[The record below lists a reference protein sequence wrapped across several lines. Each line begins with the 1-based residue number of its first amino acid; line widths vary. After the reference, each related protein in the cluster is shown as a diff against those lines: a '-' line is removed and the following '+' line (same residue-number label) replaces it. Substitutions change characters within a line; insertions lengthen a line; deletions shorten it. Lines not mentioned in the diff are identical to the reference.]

1 MSTTTKVLLF
11 AVPAAV
17 MGPLVAFPI
26 LITMLTLPGQTT
38 QSFYNTCT
46 AARGIRGAIVANPP
60 DPAPPPDEVL
70 LKIAQTATTLGFGNQ
85 GATVTVA
92 IALRATGLANAA
104 NRTDTATQRYAHSA
118 LIDTGAGALG
128 LPLSWGSPAQLMTP
142 EVSTALALDHMVDA
156 DPQWRDRTPAQLAA
170 QISGLTPDA
179 FEDLVI
185 TAEARIPAATAA
197 ATTAPPMPMLTSAVP
212 TTTQPSQRALPPLAT
227 TVLNP
232 SEASSAAAAA
242 PDATD
247 CLSALTTALPP
258 IATRPN
264 PAGPAIAA
272 NAHRAIAT
280 DPAPQDDETPS
291 PATSAPHSSPPQA
304 FPADSAQFVAEM
316 LTDTLGTPIPDTIA
330 GQLRLGYRVDT
341 DPDPGDAI
349 YTDITAKQGPHL
361 AGIALTDTIMVTVLP
376 GHPGPETVPIGPNRL
391 IRRIQQG
398 AAS

>member
-1 MSTTTKVLLF
+1 MSTITKVLLI

-26 LITMLTLPGQTT
+26 IITMLTLPGQTT
-38 QSFYNTCT
+38 QVFYNTCT
-46 AARGIRGAIVANPP
+46 AALGIRGAIVANPP
-60 DPAPPPDEVL
+60 DPAPTPDEVL

-128 LPLSWGSPAQLMTP
+128 LPLSWGSPAELMTP

-156 DPQWRDRTPAQLAA
+156 DPQWRDRTSAELAA
-170 QISGLTPDA
+170 EITGLTPDA
-179 FEDLVI
+179 FEALASE
-185 TAEARIPAATAA
+185 AEARIPAAT
-197 ATTAPPMPMLTSAVP
+197 TTSTPTVPLLTSVAP
-212 TTTQPSQRALPPLAT
+212 TTTTNTTQPRQRPLPPVAT

-232 SEASSAAAAA
+232 SEASAAASAA
-242 PDATD
+242 PDAAA
-247 CLSALTTALPP
+247 CLSALTAELPP
-258 IATRPN
+258 IATRRN
-264 PAGPAIAA
+264 PDGPAIAA
-272 NAHRAIAT
+272 HAQHAIAT
-280 DPAPQDDETPS
+280 DPTPQDGETP
-291 PATSAPHSSPPQA
+291 TRAPEQPQRL
-304 FPADSAQFVAEM
+304 PTDSAQFVAEL
-316 LTDTLGTPIPDTIA
+316 LTDTLGTPIPDNIT

-341 DPDPGDAI
+341 APDPGDII
-349 YTDITAKQGPHL
+349 YTDISAKQGPHL
-361 AGIALTDTIMVTVLP
+361 AGIALTDTVMVTVLP

-398 AAS
+398 ATS

>member
-26 LITMLTLPGQTT
+26 LITMLTLPGRTT
-38 QSFYNTCT
+38 QSFYSTCT
-46 AARGIRGAIVANPP
+46 AVLGIRGAIVANPP

-92 IALRATGLANAA
+92 IALRATGVANAA

-128 LPLSWGSPAQLMTP
+128 LPLSWGSPAELMTP
-142 EVSTALALDHMVDA
+142 EVSTAVALDHMVDA
-156 DPQWRDRTPAQLAA
+156 DPQWRDRTPADLAA
-170 QISGLTPDA
+170 EITGLTPDV
-179 FEDLVI
+179 FEALASE
-185 TAEARIPAATAA
+185 AEARIPAATT
-197 ATTAPPMPMLTSAVP
+197 ATSAPTVPVLTSAAP
-212 TTTQPSQRALPPLAT
+212 TTTQPSQLPLPPVAT

-232 SEASSAAAAA
+232 SEASAAASTA
-242 PDATD
+242 PDAAD

-272 NAHRAIAT
+272 HAQRAIAT
-280 DPAPQDDETPS
+280 KPEPQQDQLPP
-291 PATSAPHSSPPQA
+291 PATPAQPSPPQ
-304 FPADSAQFVAEM
+304 PPPTDSAQFVAEL

-330 GQLRLGYRVDT
+330 GQLGLGYRVDT
-341 DPDPGDAI
+341 APDPGDVI

-361 AGIALTDTIMVTVLP
+361 AGIALTETLMVTVLP

-398 AAS
+398 AGS